1 MSGAAA
7 FLGAVMIK
15 PILILKH
22 RRGRQGPSLRSLRRA
37 IRPARGR
44 VGWRVVVFLILLSLV
59 VGIIGISLNLK
70 LEKWEREHPAALH
83 GE

>member
-1 MSGAAA
+1 
-7 FLGAVMIK
+7 MIK

-37 IRPARGR
+37 MRPARGR
-44 VGWRVVVFLILLSLV
+44 VGWRVVVFLILLSLL

-70 LEKWEREHPAALH
+70 LETWEREHPAALH